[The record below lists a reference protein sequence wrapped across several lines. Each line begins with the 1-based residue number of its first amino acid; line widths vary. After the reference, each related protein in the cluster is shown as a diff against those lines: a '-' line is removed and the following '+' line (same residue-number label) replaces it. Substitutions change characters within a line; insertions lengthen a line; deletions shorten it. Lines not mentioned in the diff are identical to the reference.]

1 LPSPNQQP
9 RRDTHSSLL
18 QYSLVI
24 ACLSALLG
32 SLDSAINISFPAIT
46 IAFSLEVTAIQWM
59 VVSYV
64 LTHASLLLGCGGLA
78 DLWGHGRLLLFG
90 LLISA
95 VAFVGCG
102 LAPSFA
108 WLVAGRIGQG
118 VGAALIFGTA
128 PALSTLAVPAD
139 ARGRALGI
147 YQMSAAAGYA
157 VGPLIGG
164 ILVDTLGWRA
174 TFLFRVAPAASLAWL
189 ATVKLP
195 PRRMRNDIQR
205 FDLIGA
211 LTLAASVAG
220 CLLALSR
227 SGVLGWSSPQVIIL
241 ALASITCFVGFLITE
256 KRSRAPVVDLNLF
269 RNRPF
274 IIANLLSVM
283 ANCARF
289 AIGLLLPYYMI
300 NVLRYPATAG
310 GTLMLAAYLMTILA
324 APTSGRLSDRIGT
337 ARLSSLGLAVEGL
350 GLWML
355 SRLDGQADYGSL
367 AIALAIVG
375 LGLGI
380 FEAPNMSFIM
390 GSISHTQQGVAGSI
404 ANMMRP
410 LGIVFGAT
418 GWSMYFD
425 HRRQS
430 YSAQTSLQAPT
441 DFYGLVA
448 AFQDV
453 FFAAAGLCAAA
464 FALSLFRQ
472 EKNKGSTATR
482 Q

>member
-1 LPSPNQQP
+1 
-9 RRDTHSSLL
+9 
-18 QYSLVI
+18 
-24 ACLSALLG
+24 
-32 SLDSAINISFPAIT
+32 
-46 IAFSLEVTAIQWM
+46 M

-108 WLVAGRIGQG
+108 WLVAGRIAQG

>member
-1 LPSPNQQP
+1 M
-9 RRDTHSSLL
+9 
-18 QYSLVI
+18 
-24 ACLSALLG
+24 
-32 SLDSAINISFPAIT
+32 
-46 IAFSLEVTAIQWM
+46 TAIQW
-59 VVSYV
+59 VIVSYV

-78 DLWGHGRLLLFG
+78 DLWGHERLLLFG

-95 VAFVGCG
+95 VAFAGCG
-102 LAPSFA
+102 LAPTFA
-108 WLVAGRIGQG
+108 WLVAGRIAQG

-128 PALSTLAVPAD
+128 PALSTLAVSTD

-164 ILVDTLGWRA
+164 ILVDTFGWRA
-174 TFLFRVAPAASLAWL
+174 TFLFRVAPAALLSWL

-195 PRRMRNDIQR
+195 AHSKRNDMQS
-205 FDLIGA
+205 FDIIGA

-227 SGVLGWSSPQVIIL
+227 SGALGWSSPQVIIL
-241 ALASITCFVGFLITE
+241 ALVSITCFVGFLIAET
-256 KRSRAPVVDLNLF
+256 RSRAPMVNLNLF
-269 RNRPF
+269 RNPPF
-274 IIANLLSVM
+274 IMANLLSVM

-300 NVLRYPATAG
+300 NVLRYPAAAG
-310 GTLMLAAYLMTILA
+310 GTLMLATYLMTIVA
-324 APTSGRLSDRIGT
+324 APTSGRLSDRVGT
-337 ARLSSLGLAVEGL
+337 ARLSSLGLALEGL

-355 SRLDGQADYGSL
+355 SHLDGQAEYGSL
-367 AIALAIVG
+367 AIALGIVG

-390 GSISHTQQGVAGSI
+390 GSIPHTQQGVAGSI

-430 YSAQTSLQAPT
+430 FSARTSEQAPT
-441 DFYGLVA
+441 DFHGLVA

-453 FFAAAGLCAAA
+453 FFAAAGLCAVA
-464 FALSLFRQ
+464 FVVSLFRG
-472 EKNKGSTATR
+472 EKEKGSTTTR